1 MAAAIQSIIDFFASI
16 GALLWSFVTGIWTM
30 LQMLPAAVT
39 MITSSV
45 ATMPLVLVAFASAAI
60 TISVVYLIIGR

>member
-1 MAAAIQSIIDFFASI
+1 MAAAIQSIIDFFSSI

-30 LQMLPAAVT
+30 LQMLPTAVT
-39 MITSSV
+39 MITSSI

>member
-1 MAAAIQSIIDFFASI
+1 MAAAFQSIIDFFASI

-30 LQMLPAAVT
+30 LQMLPTAVT
-39 MITSSV
+39 MITSSI